1 MGLQTI
7 NIRVAENGRMV
18 LPAQVRKALGVVGE
32 GKLVLTI
39 REGEVLLQPLSAH
52 VRRAQQLYRDH
63 VKNDRSVDD
72 FLKDRLADEQSREQ
86 RLGGGAS

>member
-18 LPAQVRKALGVVGE
+18 LPARVRKALGVIGE

-39 REGEVLLQPLSAH
+39 RDGEVLLQPLSAH
-52 VRRAQQLYRDH
+52 LRRAQQLYRDH
-63 VKNDRSVDD
+63 VKEDRSVDD
-72 FLKDRLADEQSREQ
+72 FLGDRKVDEQSRGQ
-86 RLGGGAS
+86 KLRHTS